1 MALYLDATGGV
12 VSKIPDQPK
21 RVLYYAIVLPG
32 KNGDA
37 SPLPVCE
44 MLSNDHTVPPIT
56 FWLMQFTLHLSKYT
70 QIKIHQVET
79 DYSWALIQSVMLAF
93 NKEHISSYLNR
104 AYKFCI
110 GQKSWAEMKSHTV
123 LHICSA
129 HILKAVR
136 QAICRQ
142 TDDKGLRDFATFA
155 FARLQNASNMTES
168 TIVFR
173 ALCAMLTTPQNT
185 KLVKESLCVLESVI
199 SRSKEDTLEE
209 TTQSKDWE
217 KCESEDRRHAAT
229 VTGRSPFTAYFQQA
243 MQEVKEQE
251 AGEDTCLVKED
262 NPYFCP
268 GIITFLFDTY
278 LAIFPLWSG
287 LLLGDLSRYESH
299 KEDLVTTKKQ
309 PKTRDTNC
317 HFEKWFGIVKH
328 SIMEKG
334 KQNKPGT
341 FIIKMHQSLKGR
353 YTESIIQ
360 HNLPLKLLLQP
371 ETPVNLDQSQETWMK
386 KNLPQKPL
394 LQPETPVNLDQSQE
408 TWMKKNQEHFPST
421 KSKFYSVPQKIP
433 VPKKRRL
440 DVTQSKKRSSCHTSQ
455 LPAKVLPVDEEVMKS
470 LVQNRKIC
478 IVYMKARYYLL
489 YELHVIIGRHAMEE
503 GTYRADCSNFEVSQ
517 AEE

>member
-21 RVLYYAIVLPG
+21 RVLYYAIFLPG

-44 MLSNDHTVPPIT
+44 MLPNDHTAPPIT

-70 QIKIHQVET
+70 QINIHQVET

-278 LAIFPLWSG
+278 LAISPLWSG

-299 KEDLVTTKKQ
+299 KEDLVTTKKH

-317 HFEKWFGIVKH
+317 HVEKWFGIVKH

-386 KNLPQKPL
+386 KN
-394 LQPETPVNLDQSQE
+394 QE
-408 TWMKKNQEHFPST
+408 RFPST

-503 GTYRADCSNFEVSQ
+503 GSYRADCNNFEVSQ

>member
-44 MLSNDHTVPPIT
+44 MLSNDHTAPPIT

-70 QIKIHQVET
+70 QINIHQVET

-299 KEDLVTTKKQ
+299 KEDLVTTKKH

-317 HFEKWFGIVKH
+317 HVEKWFGIVKH

-386 KNLPQKPL
+386 KN
-394 LQPETPVNLDQSQE
+394 QE
-408 TWMKKNQEHFPST
+408 RFPST

-503 GTYRADCSNFEVSQ
+503 GSYRADCNNFEVSQ

>member
-1 MALYLDATGGV
+1 
-12 VSKIPDQPK
+12 
-21 RVLYYAIVLPG
+21 
-32 KNGDA
+32 
-37 SPLPVCE
+37 
-44 MLSNDHTVPPIT
+44 
-56 FWLMQFTLHLSKYT
+56 
-70 QIKIHQVET
+70 
-79 DYSWALIQSVMLAF
+79 
-93 NKEHISSYLNR
+93 
-104 AYKFCI
+104 
-110 GQKSWAEMKSHTV
+110 
-123 LHICSA
+123 
-129 HILKAVR
+129 
-136 QAICRQ
+136 
-142 TDDKGLRDFATFA
+142 
-155 FARLQNASNMTES
+155 
-168 TIVFR
+168 
-173 ALCAMLTTPQNT
+173 MLTTPQNT

-229 VTGRSPFTAYFQQA
+229 ITGRSPFTAYFQQA

-251 AGEDTCLVKED
+251 AGKDTCLVKED

-299 KEDLVTTKKQ
+299 EEDLVTTKKQ

-317 HFEKWFGIVKH
+317 HIEKWFRIVKH

-341 FIIKMHQSLKGR
+341 FIRKMHQSLKGR
-353 YTESIIQ
+353 YTESNIQ

-371 ETPVNLDQSQETWMK
+371 ETPVNL
-386 KNLPQKPL
+386 N
-394 LQPETPVNLDQSQE
+394 QSQE
-408 TWMKKNQEHFPST
+408 TWMKKNQERFPST

-470 LVQNRKIC
+470 LVQNRKIYVLR
-478 IVYMKARYYLL
+478 I
-489 YELHVIIGRHAMEE
+489 
-503 GTYRADCSNFEVSQ
+503 
-517 AEE
+517 

>member
-1 MALYLDATGGV
+1 
-12 VSKIPDQPK
+12 
-21 RVLYYAIVLPG
+21 
-32 KNGDA
+32 
-37 SPLPVCE
+37 
-44 MLSNDHTVPPIT
+44 
-56 FWLMQFTLHLSKYT
+56 
-70 QIKIHQVET
+70 
-79 DYSWALIQSVMLAF
+79 
-93 NKEHISSYLNR
+93 
-104 AYKFCI
+104 
-110 GQKSWAEMKSHTV
+110 MKSHTV

-173 ALCAMLTTPQNT
+173 ALCALLTTPQNT

-229 VTGRSPFTAYFQQA
+229 ITGRSPFTAYFQQA

-287 LLLGDLSRYESH
+287 LLLGDLSRYESRE
-299 KEDLVTTKKQ
+299 EDLVTTKKQ

-317 HFEKWFGIVKH
+317 HVEKWFGIVKH

-341 FIIKMHQSLKGR
+341 FIRKMHQSLKGR

-360 HNLPLKLLLQP
+360 HNLPLKLLLQPEPP

-408 TWMKKNQEHFPST
+408 TWMKKNQEPFPST

-433 VPKKRRL
+433 VPK
-440 DVTQSKKRSSCHTSQ
+440 
-455 LPAKVLPVDEEVMKS
+455 
-470 LVQNRKIC
+470 
-478 IVYMKARYYLL
+478 
-489 YELHVIIGRHAMEE
+489 
-503 GTYRADCSNFEVSQ
+503 
-517 AEE
+517 